1 MRRLPSKKKILLNN
15 TVYYIFLSVIFLRHT
30 AYGFPHNKHS
40 KLSHIS
46 TINPIINTLT
56 QTWTHG
62 ESQTT
67 FEHFNKKKTINNG
80 GDDGEEKNY
89 WCFSFFL
96 IIIIGSYFWFLC
108 SNFYFLWFFFF
119 TWN

>member
-1 MRRLPSKKKILLNN
+1 MLNNLDKRDRKCGACLQKKILLNN

-30 AYGFPHNKHS
+30 AYGFPLNKHS

-67 FEHFNKKKTINNG
+67 F
-80 GDDGEEKNY
+80 
-89 WCFSFFL
+89 
-96 IIIIGSYFWFLC
+96 
-108 SNFYFLWFFFF
+108 
-119 TWN
+119 